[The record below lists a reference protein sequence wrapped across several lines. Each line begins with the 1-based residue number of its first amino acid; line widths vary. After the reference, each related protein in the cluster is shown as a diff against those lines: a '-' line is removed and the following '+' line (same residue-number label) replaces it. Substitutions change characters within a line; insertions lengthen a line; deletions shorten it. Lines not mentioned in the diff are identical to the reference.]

1 MESLFL
7 HLMNDEKNMSFLQ
20 HLEELRWRLVKSS
33 IAILV
38 CGGVLFYFQE
48 WIMENIFLIM
58 LDNNFISFR
67 LMCEWFQVCTPPTP
81 AEMQSTNVSGQF
93 SYAMWTSL
101 LGGIV
106 VASPFIFYQLWAF
119 IRPALKDKER
129 GAMGGLVFYIS
140 LLFILGILFGY
151 FIVAPLTIQFFGGY
165 QISKQIQNIFTIDSY
180 MGIILSTIFYTGLFF
195 LLPIASYFLA
205 KLGVITS
212 DFLKKYRKHAF
223 VGVLILA
230 AVITPPD
237 LISQIIV
244 SIPIAI
250 LYEIGIMSA
259 KRVEKKRD
267 EESKKQA

>member
-1 MESLFL
+1 MS
-7 HLMNDEKNMSFLQ
+7 DEKNMSFLQ
-20 HLEELRWRLVKSS
+20 HLEELRWRLVRSS
-33 IAILV
+33 IAIIV
-38 CGGVLFYFQE
+38 CGAFLFWHQK
-48 WIMENIFLIM
+48 WIMDNIFLIM

-67 LMCEWFQVCTPPTP
+67 LMCEWFGVCSSPSPV
-81 AEMQSTNVSGQF
+81 EMQSMNVSGQF
-93 SYAMWTSL
+93 SYALWTSI

-106 VASPFIFYQLWAF
+106 VASPFIFYQLWGF
-119 IRPALKDKER
+119 IRPALKEKER

-140 LLFILGILFGY
+140 ILFLLGILFGY
-151 FIVAPLTIQFFGGY
+151 FVVAPMTIQFFGNY
-165 QISKQIQNIFTIDSY
+165 KITDKIQNIFTIDSY
-180 MGIILSTIFYTGLFF
+180 MGMILSTVFYTGLFF

-244 SIPIAI
+244 AIPISI
-250 LYEIGIMSA
+250 LYEIGIFSA
-259 KRVEKKRD
+259 KRVEKQREINGLK
-267 EESKKQA
+267 S

>member
-1 MESLFL
+1 MS
-7 HLMNDEKNMSFLQ
+7 DEKNMSFLQ
-20 HLEELRWRLVKSS
+20 HLEELRWRLVRSS
-33 IAILV
+33 IAIIV
-38 CGGVLFYFQE
+38 CAIFLFWNQK
-48 WIMENIFLIM
+48 WIMDNIFLIM

-67 LMCEWFQVCTPPTP
+67 LMCEWFAICSPPSP
-81 AEMQSTNVSGQF
+81 VEMQSMNVSGQF
-93 SYAMWTSL
+93 SYALWTSI

-140 LLFILGILFGY
+140 ILFLLGITFGY
-151 FIVAPLTIQFFGGY
+151 FVVAPMTIQFFGNY
-165 QISKQIQNIFTIDSY
+165 QITDKIKNNFTIDSY
-180 MGIILSTIFYTGLFF
+180 MGMILSTIFYTGLFF

-237 LISQIIV
+237 LISQVIV
-244 SIPIAI
+244 AIPIAL
-250 LYEIGIMSA
+250 LYEIGIFAA
-259 KRVEKKRD
+259 KRVEKKR
-267 EESKKQA
+267 ELESLQN